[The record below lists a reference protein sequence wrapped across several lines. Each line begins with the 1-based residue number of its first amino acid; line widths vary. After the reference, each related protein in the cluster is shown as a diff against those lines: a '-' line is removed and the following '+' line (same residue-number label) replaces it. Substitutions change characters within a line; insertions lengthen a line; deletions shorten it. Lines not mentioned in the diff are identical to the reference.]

1 MPPDQ
6 AIDPY
11 YVVRRSS
18 IHNRGIFAA
27 RDIPAGAHII
37 EYLGEKVTKAESNR
51 RGNALFDE
59 ASKTGDAAVYLFIL
73 NKKHD
78 LDGNF
83 DWNTAR
89 LINHS
94 CEPNCEAVV
103 SRGRIWIVALRFIPE
118 GEELSFNYGF
128 DLECWQDHPCR
139 CGKPSC
145 VGYIIAEEYWPKLKE
160 LIAERDAAI
169 AEWTAP
175 PDDSPKKKKKAPA
188 SSKKKL
194 PGKKLP
200 KP

>member
-27 RDIPAGAHII
+27 RDIPSGAHII

-83 DWNTAR
+83 EWNTAR

-145 VGYIIAEEYWPKLKE
+145 VGYIIAEEYWPKLRE

-175 PDDSPKKKKKAPA
+175 PEEAPKKKKAPA